1 MQVDKEHYD
10 DSITRFYEV
19 RMSNVQTKIRTQ
31 KITIGHERFTHV
43 PDSVLI
49 DGKSTD
55 VAAKLLAHDRNLG
68 ERERKMVAQLG
79 DLLDKMFT
87 FEPEK
92 RITVAQALAHPFI
105 TG

>member
-1 MQVDKEHYD
+1 
-10 DSITRFYEV
+10 
-19 RMSNVQTKIRTQ
+19 
-31 KITIGHERFTHV
+31 
-43 PDSVLI
+43 
-49 DGKSTD
+49 
-55 VAAKLLAHDRNLG
+55 
-68 ERERKMVAQLG
+68 MVAQLG

>member
-1 MQVDKEHYD
+1 VEEDPVTKRQ
-10 DSITRFYEV
+10 IRRLV
-19 RMSNVQTKIRTQ
+19 RDARPTK
-31 KITIGHERFTHV
+31 
-43 PDSVLI
+43 
-49 DGKSTD
+49 D